1 MGERNFQ
8 NNLKKLW
15 KAFPLTPIIISM
27 SLMNLSPP
35 GQNRKISSD
44 NHQLHIYKIDV
55 SSSSYVQNSFS
66 FSV

>member
-35 GQNRKISSD
+35 GQN
-44 NHQLHIYKIDV
+44 
-55 SSSSYVQNSFS
+55 
-66 FSV
+66 